1 MPWEV
6 GEPKWGYGGRSFA
19 PIDQISLPLGVPS
32 MSINVEDYFA
42 RATFDKM
49 KAFADKQETPF
60 VLIAAVG
67 VDCN

>member
-1 MPWEV
+1 
-6 GEPKWGYGGRSFA
+6 
-19 PIDQISLPLGVPS
+19 

-60 VLIAAVG
+60 VVIRHRDDQPGLR
-67 VDCN
+67 